1 MHTSFPIASVLN
13 IWRVLLLVSLVGI
26 SASTVF
32 LGMVIVAA
40 QRFRR
45 RAATAA
51 ATAQIHSRESLPS
64 VTVLK
69 PVHGMEPRLEENLE
83 SFFLQDYPNFEIVF
97 GTRSEEDPA
106 LQVVDRLRRRYP
118 SVPVRVIFSGQ
129 PTWPNAKVFSLNKMI
144 ASSSTDHFVIS
155 DSDILVKP
163 DFLRNVISPLLER
176 QNGLVTCLYEGVPA
190 EDFWSRLEA
199 LGMSVEFP
207 SGVMVADM
215 MEGMQF
221 ALGAVMAVRRDALD
235 KIGGIGAT
243 AEYYSDDFVL
253 GNLVAKAGYSVVLS
267 HHHVG
272 HVLTTQTFAQTFKTQ
287 RRWMQSTRYSRP
299 AGHFGSGLTFSTPFG
314 LLGFIAA
321 GALGHLWIAFA
332 LLGWSYINRVVQAL
346 TVGWGVIRDPRALSG
361 CLLYPLRD
369 LLGFI
374 VWTTSYLGRSTF
386 YWRGEV
392 YRFTAGGRIVPERRK
407 VEAIST
413 VA

>member
-1 MHTSFPIASVLN
+1 MHTSFPIATVAN
-13 IWRVLLLVSLVGI
+13 IWRILLLVALVGI
-26 SASTVF
+26 TASTVF
-32 LGMVIVAA
+32 LCLVIVAA
-40 QRFRR
+40 ERYRR
-45 RAATAA
+45 RSSVAAKIARDR
-51 ATAQIHSRESLPS
+51 SRESFPS

-155 DSDILVKP
+155 DSDILVKT
-163 DFLRNVISPLLER
+163 DFLRNVISPLLDK

-190 EDFWSRLEA
+190 DDFWSHLEA

-215 MEGMQF
+215 LEGMEF
-221 ALGAVMAVRRDALD
+221 ALGAVMAIRRDALD

-253 GNLVAKAGYSVVLS
+253 GNLVAQAGYTVVLS
-267 HHHVG
+267 HHQVG

-299 AGHFGSGLTFSTPFG
+299 AGL
-314 LLGFIAA
+314 
-321 GALGHLWIAFA
+321 
-332 LLGWSYINRVVQAL
+332 
-346 TVGWGVIRDPRALSG
+346 
-361 CLLYPLRD
+361 
-369 LLGFI
+369 
-374 VWTTSYLGRSTF
+374 
-386 YWRGEV
+386 
-392 YRFTAGGRIVPERRK
+392 
-407 VEAIST
+407 
-413 VA
+413 